1 MITLLLLAMPMDA
14 AATSAKPCIPIASD
28 RLKPTSSELDAHRAL
43 RAAVGEPMPEA
54 PTRVMLYGRGGHL
67 STEEYSI
74 VVARDAD
81 GIWRGT
87 AVGRTQMWIDGA
99 PYEPLPRKAWVVDRN
114 TGRQL
119 DAALARRCR
128 FDRSAIVADK
138 SSPSARQDVGNDRR
152 RADRPTDD
160 QLRGERGGWRY
171 RIADPAAAVGRS
183 DNRPD
188 VASPAP
194 GQGDGGLGEG
204 HPSPPPPPWYATA
217 QDRLPCGR
225 LIVKPTPYFRMMA
238 ARTAAKRER

>member
-128 FDRSAIVADK
+128 FDRSATVADK
-138 SSPSARQDVGNDRR
+138 SSPPPRGRMSETIDVVRTG
-152 RADRPTDD
+152 RPTIS
-160 QLRGERGGWRY
+160 Y
-171 RIADPAAAVGRS
+171 AAS
-183 DNRPD
+183 E
-188 VASPAP
+188 
-194 GQGDGGLGEG
+194 GDGVIASLIR
-204 HPSPPPPPWYATA
+204 PP
-217 QDRLPCGR
+217 R
-225 LIVKPTPYFRMMA
+225 
-238 ARTAAKRER
+238 